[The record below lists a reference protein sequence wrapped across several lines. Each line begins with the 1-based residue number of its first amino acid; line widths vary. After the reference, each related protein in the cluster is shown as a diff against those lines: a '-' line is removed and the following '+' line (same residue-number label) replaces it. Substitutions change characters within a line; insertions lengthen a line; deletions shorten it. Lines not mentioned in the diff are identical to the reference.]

1 MALCLLIAVLLLI
14 LAAEFVN
21 GRNDACTAIATVVST
36 RVLTPTQA
44 VLMAVVLNMAGV
56 LLLGTAVAST
66 VGAGLVDTRVIT
78 LPTVAAAALT
88 VFIWC
93 TLANRYG
100 VPVST
105 SHSLFGGLAGA
116 GVAVGGFAVFTGT
129 GWGWLRVLLGLF
141 FSTVLG
147 FVAAYVLILLIIR
160 LFSRKSPH
168 FVRSVFGRLQVLSS
182 AFMAFTHG
190 SNDGQK
196 FMGVFA
202 LALILSGQTWA
213 GAHMVDKALVIPL
226 WVKILCSV
234 VIGIGTSIGGW
245 RLIRTMGV
253 KLVRLDPHHGF
264 AAETGAAT
272 MIGLASHFGVP
283 LSTNHTISTAIMG
296 VGASRRFSA
305 VRWGVV
311 GEVVT
316 AWLIT
321 FPACVVIGWIAALL
335 LGLLPTSWWPVH

>member
-1 MALCLLIAVLLLI
+1 MECCLLLVVLGLI

-36 RVLTPTQA
+36 RVLTPMQA
-44 VLMAVVLNMAGV
+44 VCMAVALNMAGV
-56 LLLGTAVAST
+56 LLLGEHVART
-66 VGAGLVDTRVIT
+66 VGEGLVDQHVIA
-78 LPTVAAAALT
+78 LPTIAAAALT
-88 VFIWC
+88 VFVWC

-116 GVAVGGFAVFTGT
+116 GFAVGGFAVFHGT
-129 GWGWLRVLLGLF
+129 SWGWLRVLMGLF
-141 FSTVLG
+141 FSTILG
-147 FVAAYVLILLIIR
+147 FIAAYILILVILR
-160 LFSRKSPH
+160 LFSRKTPR
-168 FVRSVFGRLQVLSS
+168 FVRSVFGRLQILSS
-182 AFMAFTHG
+182 ASMAFMHG

-196 FMGVFA
+196 FMGVFT
-202 LALILSGQTWA
+202 I
-213 GAHMVDKALVIPL
+213 ALVLGGWLHFGPEGFHIPL
-226 WVKILCSV
+226 WVKVLCSLTM
-234 VIGIGTSIGGW
+234 GIGTSIGGW

-253 KLVRLDPHHGF
+253 KLVRLEPHHGF

-272 MIGLASHFGVP
+272 VIGIATLTGAP

-316 AWLIT
+316 AWLVT
-321 FPACVVIGWIAALL
+321 FPVCVVIGWIAAML
-335 LGLLPTSWWPVH
+335 LGLLPAGWWPHPVS